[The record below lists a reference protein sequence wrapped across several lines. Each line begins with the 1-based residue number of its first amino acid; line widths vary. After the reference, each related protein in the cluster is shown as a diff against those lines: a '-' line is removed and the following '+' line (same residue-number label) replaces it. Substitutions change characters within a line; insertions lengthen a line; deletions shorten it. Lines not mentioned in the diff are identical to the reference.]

1 MSTPMIDLVFTVA
14 ACMSL
19 GMLLVAAAAVLPW
32 EAEELDEVADSFSA
46 LIGRAVSRPAEALRR
61 AA

>member
-1 MSTPMIDLVFTVA
+1 MSTPLMDLLFTTA

-32 EAEELDEVADSFSA
+32 REEELDEVSDA
-46 LIGRAVSRPAEALRR
+46 LGRLAGRAVAGPADALRR

>member
-1 MSTPMIDLVFTVA
+1 MSTALIDFMFTTA

-19 GMLLVAAAAVLPW
+19 GMLFVAAVAVLPW
-32 EAEELDEVADSFSA
+32 REEELDEVSDA
-46 LIGRAVSRPAEALRR
+46 LGQLAGRATARPVDALRR

>member
-1 MSTPMIDLVFTVA
+1 MSTALIDLMFTTA

-19 GMLLVAAAAVLPW
+19 GMLFVAAAAVLPW
-32 EAEELDEVADSFSA
+32 REDELNEVSDAFGCLA
-46 LIGRAVSRPAEALRR
+46 GRATAGPAEALRR